1 MAYTVTHGYNSCN
14 LCPPITNWIKQYV
27 RNDSRNSYKCL
38 QARKLRSSYNLGNRS
53 QLVGRA
59 KPSHAHT
66 AYRGRG
72 NHRLGQFVVVRA
84 IVRLFHSLRAPDS
97 EGVVV
102 AGLFLPVA
110 RGSPHLVVS
119 AQLYRWSVNGTHC
132 SIRRH
137 HQKEK
142 RVSQRDGICDGPIE
156 SAEACRECIH
166 QRSVKAGSSGAFL
179 FRCRGSPSVES
190 GRMLDPAT
198 IQ

>member
-1 MAYTVTHGYNSCN
+1 M
-14 LCPPITNWIKQYV
+14 
-27 RNDSRNSYKCL
+27 
-38 QARKLRSSYNLGNRS
+38 
-53 QLVGRA
+53 
-59 KPSHAHT
+59 
-66 AYRGRG
+66 
-72 NHRLGQFVVVRA
+72 VRA

-166 QRSVKAGSSGAFL
+166 QRSVKAGSPGAFL
-179 FRCRGSPSVES
+179 FRCSGSASVES
-190 GRMLDPAT
+190 ERMLDPAT
-198 IQ
+198 IQQRSFPRSGRSVSSVSRVSEQSGTSIEGIGVSLSIIGRILSERQNKSK